1 MSYELTLSAQTLRAV
16 PFGTRVGAAAEAG
29 FRGLGLSVEQYRDA
43 LEAGWT
49 DGRMVDLLA
58 ARGLRVTEIE
68 LLTAWGGGAGRGA
81 REDDAVAERLV
92 ELFRPERV
100 HATVFAAR
108 PLDELAAGFAGVCRK
123 AAASGARAALEF
135 LPYAGIPTIG
145 AAWEVVAAA
154 GDANGG
160 ILVDCWHWARSGA
173 TAADLAPVPAERII
187 AVQLADAL
195 RTPLRDPRYEAR
207 HHRLLPGEGGG
218 HVAGML
224 DTLRAHGVRASLA
237 AEVVS
242 DMLDVQDPRLT
253 ARQVH
258 RACVGVLEEACFPG
272 LPVDGV
278 RSPAPAAGDQAPT
291 GLPLPSRTA
300 APGCPEP
307 SETAPGC
314 REPRET
320 ALPATRHPDT
330 AGPARPNP
338 WDSPPEQ
345 HGPRSPARAS
355 APPHS
360 PAYPCATPWA
370 PPAVGRSSPSR
381 LSALRGPRRGGP
393 PCTLRDRPP
402 GCSSRCARPRRRTAC
417 CGCAIPVGACGARR
431 AGKR

>member
-49 DGRMVDLLA
+49 DRRMVDLLA

-68 LLTAWGGGAGRGA
+68 LLTSWGGGAGRQA
-81 REDDAVAERLV
+81 RDDDALAERLV
-92 ELFRPERV
+92 GLFRPERV
-100 HATVFAAR
+100 HATVFTAR
-108 PLDELAAGFAGVCRK
+108 PLDELAAGFSRVCRR
-123 AAASGARAALEF
+123 AAASGARAVLEF

-145 AAWEVVAAA
+145 AAWEVVQAA

-173 TAADLAPVPAERII
+173 TGADLAPVPAERII

-224 DTLRAHGVRASLA
+224 DTLRTHGVRASLA

-258 RACVGVLEEACFPG
+258 RACVGVLEEADFPG

-278 RSPAPAAGDQAPT
+278 PPPSLTPSPTPSSAAPAEAP
-291 GLPLPSRTA
+291 
-300 APGCPEP
+300 
-307 SETAPGC
+307 
-314 REPRET
+314 
-320 ALPATRHPDT
+320 
-330 AGPARPNP
+330 
-338 WDSPPEQ
+338 
-345 HGPRSPARAS
+345 
-355 APPHS
+355 
-360 PAYPCATPWA
+360 A
-370 PPAVGRSSPSR
+370 PPAPPPASPY
-381 LSALRGPRRGGP
+381 G
-393 PCTLRDRPP
+393 
-402 GCSSRCARPRRRTAC
+402 RPRM
-417 CGCAIPVGACGARR
+417 PGAL
-431 AGKR
+431 

>member
-1 MSYELTLSAQTLRAV
+1 MSLVSYELTLSAQTLRAV

-29 FRGLGLSVEQYRDA
+29 FQGLGLSVEQYRDA

-49 DGRMVDLLA
+49 DRRMVDLLA

-68 LLTAWGGGAGRGA
+68 LLTAWGGGADRRA
-81 REDDAVAERLV
+81 REDDLLARRLV
-92 ELFRPERV
+92 ALFRPERV

-108 PLDELAAGFAGVCRK
+108 PLDELAAGFARVCRE

-135 LPYAGIPTIG
+135 LPYAGVPTIG
-145 AAWEVVAAA
+145 AAWEIVDAA

-160 ILVDCWHWARSGA
+160 VLVDCWHWARSGA

-258 RACVGVLEEACFPG
+258 RACVGVLEEADFPG

-278 RSPAPAAGDQAPT
+278 PAHSPAPPADDPAP
-291 GLPLPSRTA
+291 
-300 APGCPEP
+300 
-307 SETAPGC
+307 
-314 REPRET
+314 
-320 ALPATRHPDT
+320 
-330 AGPARPNP
+330 AGPPAPAP
-338 WDSPPEQ
+338 
-345 HGPRSPARAS
+345 HG
-355 APPHS
+355 
-360 PAYPCATPWA
+360 
-370 PPAVGRSSPSR
+370 
-381 LSALRGPRRGGP
+381 
-393 PCTLRDRPP
+393 
-402 GCSSRCARPRRRTAC
+402 RRRM
-417 CGCAIPVGACGARR
+417 PGAL
-431 AGKR
+431 

>member
-1 MSYELTLSAQTLRAV
+1 MSLVSYELTLSAQTLRAV

-29 FRGLGLSVEQYRDA
+29 FQGLGLSVEQYKDA

-49 DGRMVDLLA
+49 DRRMADLLA

-68 LLTAWGGGAGRGA
+68 LLTAWGGGAGRRA
-81 REDDAVAERLV
+81 REDDALAGRLV

-100 HATVFAAR
+100 HATVFAEC
-108 PLDELAAGFAGVCRK
+108 PLDELAAGFADVCRK

-258 RACVGVLEEACFPG
+258 RACVGVLEEADFPG
-272 LPVDGV
+272 RPVDGA
-278 RSPAPAAGDQAPT
+278 RPHSPVPATGDQATT
-291 GLPLPSRTA
+291 GLP
-300 APGCPEP
+300 
-307 SETAPGC
+307 
-314 REPRET
+314 
-320 ALPATRHPDT
+320 PA
-330 AGPARPNP
+330 
-338 WDSPPEQ
+338 SP
-345 HGPRSPARAS
+345 HG
-355 APPHS
+355 
-360 PAYPCATPWA
+360 
-370 PPAVGRSSPSR
+370 
-381 LSALRGPRRGGP
+381 
-393 PCTLRDRPP
+393 
-402 GCSSRCARPRRRTAC
+402 RPRM
-417 CGCAIPVGACGARR
+417 PGAL
-431 AGKR
+431 